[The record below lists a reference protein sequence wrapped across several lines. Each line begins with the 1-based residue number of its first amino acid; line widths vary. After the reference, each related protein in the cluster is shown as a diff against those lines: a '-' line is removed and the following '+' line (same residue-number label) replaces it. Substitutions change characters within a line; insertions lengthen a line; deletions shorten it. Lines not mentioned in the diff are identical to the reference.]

1 MPRTTP
7 TGGPHVHVE
16 EDEVAGGDIGNGD
29 VAEPVDGV
37 DGLRVAPGLLAVVAA
52 HAVAFT
58 LHVDNVKEEVEARGE
73 VAAPDELLG
82 LAQLVLVDEDSDAH
96 GTRDEEEAVEQPR
109 PSLEQVLEIE
119 EPLCARREKDETES
133 RCLRNKGNAIGMTR
147 MVCIGNTLLESRA
160 NKLLYNVWL
169 YNRNVACIPDHPSI

>member
-1 MPRTTP
+1 M
-7 TGGPHVHVE
+7 
-16 EDEVAGGDIGNGD
+16 AGGDIGNGD

-82 LAQLVLVDEDSDAH
+82 LAQLVLVDEDGDAH
-96 GTRDEEEAVEQPR
+96 G
-109 PSLEQVLEIE
+109 LGM
-119 EPLCARREKDETES
+119 RRRRWSNPGHRLSKYS
-133 RCLRNKGNAIGMTR
+133 R
-147 MVCIGNTLLESRA
+147 
-160 NKLLYNVWL
+160 
-169 YNRNVACIPDHPSI
+169 

>member
-1 MPRTTP
+1 M
-7 TGGPHVHVE
+7 
-16 EDEVAGGDIGNGD
+16 
-29 VAEPVDGV
+29 
-37 DGLRVAPGLLAVVAA
+37 
-52 HAVAFT
+52 
-58 LHVDNVKEEVEARGE
+58 EARGE

-82 LAQLVLVDEDSDAH
+82 LAQLVLVDEDGDAH

-119 EPLCARREKDETES
+119 ETLCARREKDETEL
-133 RCLRNKGNAIGMTR
+133 RCLRSKGNAIGMTR
-147 MVCIGNTLLESRA
+147 MVFIGNTLLESRA

>member
-1 MPRTTP
+1 M
-7 TGGPHVHVE
+7 
-16 EDEVAGGDIGNGD
+16 AGGDIGNGD

-119 EPLCARREKDETES
+119 ETLCARREKDETEL